1 MKLILAILRTDCGEA
16 AADAL
21 VAQGYRVTK
30 VAATGGFLQQGNT
43 TLLLG
48 VEELQVEGA
57 LVVIKSA
64 CKEMDGRSGGIAFVL
79 NASRYEV

>member
-48 VEELQVEGA
+48 VEELQIEEA